1 MDKHWYVLYVCGN
14 KEQSIVSFLRNE
26 GLLSFTPLMEKLHKK
41 QGVFHKVIV
50 PMFPNYVFVSTELDQ
65 KEFHEKLRSLR
76 ERKQG
81 IVKQLSYDNEGTSAL
96 REEEQAFLSSLM
108 DEEYLVK
115 HSVGMIEGDR
125 VVIMEGPLIGFE
137 SKIVK
142 INRHNRMAYLDQELL
157 GRPIKISLEIIKK
170 I

>member
-14 KEQSIVSFLRNE
+14 KEQSIVSFLRSE
-26 GLLSFTPLMEKLHKK
+26 DLLGFTPLMERLHKK

-50 PMFPNYVFVSTELDQ
+50 PMFPNYVFVSTELNQ
-65 KEFHEKLRSLR
+65 TEFNEKLRALR
-76 ERKQG
+76 GRKQG
-81 IVKQLSYDNEGTSAL
+81 IVKQLVHDNEGTSAL
-96 REEEQAFLSSLM
+96 RDDEQAFLSSLM

-115 HSVGMIEGDR
+115 HSVGIIEGDR
-125 VVIMEGPLIGFE
+125 VVIMEGPLIGLE

-142 INRHNRMAYLDQELL
+142 INRHNRIAYLDQELL